1 VRSVALRR
9 CRSYVVLNGPEF
21 DAVLRREA
29 QRWLTVRT
37 NDGQVPISSSDLLDF
52 EVDGQPFRLMDAQRG
67 IRKPREL
74 SSALSIRTVYTVE
87 GKERP
92 YADDVGPDGLL
103 RYKWRGDDPDHAE
116 NRALRAAMN
125 KQAPLIWFFGVAP
138 GVYKPIYPVY
148 LLWEE
153 QELHQFVIDP
163 DVARGLVSQGS
174 KITEQVR
181 RYIVR
186 QTKQRLHQP
195 VFRATVLRAYE
206 TRCAVCAL
214 AHAELLDAAHIVPD
228 SDEAGIASVRN
239 GLALCKIHHAAYD
252 SSVLGIRPDL
262 VVEIRADLLEEI
274 DGPMLEHGLKGR
286 HGQPLMA
293 LPKIRAE
300 RPNVDLLEERYARFR
315 AAG

>member
-1 VRSVALRR
+1 MLNAESFDAALRQ
-9 CRSYVVLNGPEF
+9 
-21 DAVLRREA
+21 EA

-37 NDGQVPISSSDLLDF
+37 HDGQVPISSADLLDF
-52 EVDGQPFRLMDAQRG
+52 EVDGRPFRLMDAQRG

-74 SSALSIRTVYTVE
+74 ASALSIRTVYTVD

-92 YADDVGPDGLL
+92 YADEVGADGLL
-103 RYKWRGDDPDHAE
+103 RYKWRGDDANHAE
-116 NRALRAAMN
+116 NRALRAAMADE
-125 KQAPLIWFFGVAP
+125 APLIWFFGVAP

-153 QELHQFVIDP
+153 PDQHQFVIDP

-174 KITEQVR
+174 TITEPMR
-181 RYIVR
+181 RYIVG

-214 AHAELLDAAHIVPD
+214 RHPQLLDAAHIVPD
-228 SDEAGIASVRN
+228 SEDAGIPSVRN

-252 SSVLGIRPDL
+252 SLVLGIRPDL
-262 VVEIRADLLEEI
+262 VVEIRADLLAEI

-286 HGQPLMA
+286 HGQHLMV
-293 LPKIRAE
+293 LPRIRAE
-300 RPNVDLLEERYARFR
+300 RPDAELLQARYVRFR
-315 AAG
+315 TAS

>member
-1 VRSVALRR
+1 MLSGA
-9 CRSYVVLNGPEF
+9 GF
-21 DAVLRREA
+21 DAAVRHQA

-37 NDGQVPISSSDLLDF
+37 QDGLVPISSADLLDF
-52 EVDGQPFRLMDAQRG
+52 EVDGRPFRLMDAQRG

-74 SSALSIRTVYTVE
+74 TSALSIRTVYTVD

-92 YADDVGPDGLL
+92 YADEVGPDGLL
-103 RYKWRGDDPDHAE
+103 RYKWRGDDRDHAE
-116 NRALRAAMN
+116 NRALRAAM
-125 KQAPLIWFFGVAP
+125 QQGVPLIWFFGIAA
-138 GVYKPIYPVY
+138 GVYKPVYPVY

-153 QELHQFVIDP
+153 PERHQFVIDP
-163 DVARGLVSQGS
+163 DVARGLVSPGGQVD
-174 KITEQVR
+174 EHVR

-186 QTKQRLHQP
+186 ETKQHLHQP

-214 AHAELLDAAHIVPD
+214 RHAQLLDAAHILPD
-228 SDEAGIASVRN
+228 REEAGIAAVRN

-252 SSVLGIRPDL
+252 SFVLGIRSDL

-286 HGQPLMA
+286 HGQRLMA
-293 LPKIRAE
+293 LPKVRAE
-300 RPNVDLLEERYARFR
+300 RPAVELLEERYAAFR